1 MRRPFSSVGHFQLVR
16 LPTFIVNWPFI
27 FKLARLSPDTKWP
40 KNKKYNYGYAR
51 IELIIAFG
59 NVAFIWVVTAALLFE
74 AVKRVQDL
82 KSFEVEGKP
91 MVIMA
96 SLAIVFNL
104 MWDSKKLPSD
114 LNLTYF
120 SIGLTLH
127 GDGHSNHDINIRAAF
142 VHVLGDLMQVY
153 AVQIIALKACIN
165 YLALEFQYRL

>member
-1 MRRPFSSVGHFQLVR
+1 MTDLSSFALSLIALKVTQESVRRPFSSVGHFQLVR

-104 MWDSKKLPSD
+104 M
-114 LNLTYF
+114 
-120 SIGLTLH
+120 
-127 GDGHSNHDINIRAAF
+127 
-142 VHVLGDLMQVY
+142 
-153 AVQIIALKACIN
+153 
-165 YLALEFQYRL
+165 

>member
-1 MRRPFSSVGHFQLVR
+1 MNIGFF
-16 LPTFIVNWPFI
+16 NNC
-27 FKLARLSPDTKWP
+27 LSPDIKWP

-82 KSFEVEGKP
+82 KGFEVEGKP

-104 MWDSKKLPSD
+104 M
-114 LNLTYF
+114 
-120 SIGLTLH
+120 
-127 GDGHSNHDINIRAAF
+127 
-142 VHVLGDLMQVY
+142 
-153 AVQIIALKACIN
+153 
-165 YLALEFQYRL
+165 